1 MELREVS
8 LTDMLETRESRV
20 RRQEELLAKYQK
32 VLISFTMNIAGPIKN
47 SDLILQGYL
56 EGLNLLRMQLDY
68 EGFSIQYEE
77 EKRVFTGNEAFFV
90 VNAPASAVK
99 RLTCQIEEMGG
110 LGRLFDMDVL
120 GLDGRKLDRSEVGLP
135 PRKCLICGGPA
146 AVCASRRTHTVQE
159 LQIRTQE
166 VLHEYFQRKFADA
179 VAGLATQSLL
189 YEVSATPKPGLVDR
203 CNSGAHPD
211 MDFYTF
217 LRSTA
222 ALTPWLRDMALQG
235 IRHANESL
243 SVAFQ
248 ALNYLGKQAEQAMIQ
263 ATGGV
268 NTHKGAIF
276 SVGLMCGAAGRLYGR
291 GMPLDIAQMLDECS
305 ALASNSQRGAAQK
318 TAGDKFFQV
327 HGIGGIRGEAAA
339 GFPLVRKLGLPLLKS
354 LLEEGYSP
362 DDAGGIVL
370 LHLMAQ
376 AEDTCLISRAGY
388 EQWELIREQL
398 KQVLSRE
405 SKPSIELRRA
415 LDEEF
420 IRHNWSAGGCADL
433 LAICWMALFMEV
445 QDTAKIPKVAT
456 EILKRPFRDSTAE

>member
-1 MELREVS
+1 MEIREVS
-8 LTDMLETRESRV
+8 LTDMLEAREV
-20 RRQEELLAKYQK
+20 RGLRQRELLAKYQK
-32 VLISFTMNIAGPIKN
+32 TLISFTMNIAGPVKN

-56 EGLNLLRMQLDY
+56 EGLNLLRMQLGCED
-68 EGFSIQYEE
+68 FSILYEE
-77 EKRVFTGNEAFFV
+77 EKRVFTGNEALLV
-90 VNAPASAVK
+90 VNAPASTVK
-99 RLTCQIEEMGG
+99 RLTCQVEEMDG

-120 GLDGRKLDRSEVGLP
+120 GSDGRKLDRSEVGLS

-146 AVCASRRTHTVQE
+146 AVCASRRSHTVQE

-166 VLHEYFQRKFADA
+166 VLREYFQRKFADA

-217 LRSTA
+217 LRSA
-222 ALTPWLRDMALQG
+222 AVLTPWLRDMTLQG
-235 IRHANESL
+235 IHQANETPA
-243 SVAFQ
+243 VAFQ
-248 ALNYLGKQAEQAMIQ
+248 ALNYLGKQAEQAMFQ
-263 ATGGV
+263 AAGGV

-276 SVGLMCGAAGRLYGR
+276 SVGLMCGAAGRLYGQ
-291 GMPLDIAQMLDECS
+291 GMPLDIVRLLSECA
-305 ALASNSQRGAAQK
+305 ALAGNSQRGAAEK
-318 TAGDKFFQV
+318 TAGDRFFQV
-327 HGIGGIRGEAAA
+327 HGIKGIRGEAAA
-339 GFPLVRKLGLPLLKS
+339 GFPLVRDLGFPLLKS
-354 LLEEGYSP
+354 LLVEGYSP

-370 LHLMAQ
+370 LYLMAQ

-398 KQVLSRE
+398 KQVLSRD
-405 SKPSIELRRA
+405 SKPSMELRRA

-433 LAICWMALFMEV
+433 LAICWMALFMEEQNTV
-445 QDTAKIPKVAT
+445 KET
-456 EILKRPFRDSTAE
+456 